1 MATSSLFSN
10 PTPSAIAN
18 VQFGRLSDKEIQD
31 ISVKKIHITPSL
43 DSFRNPTPAGLYD
56 PALGSVL
63 DKPCSTCRLREPY
76 CTGHCGHIELPTECY
91 HTTFMD
97 MTYRLLRSQCAYCFR
112 LRISHVS
119 INAYI
124 CKFKLLQYGLLTEYD
139 DLCSMKRSSSKET
152 EDFADVETF
161 EDPGDLMER
170 RNAFT
175 NKHTRRAKRHAKE
188 DGIRA
193 ISNHAAS
200 RERKQLLRAFFKD
213 ITSTAK
219 CVHCSLK
226 SPGFRKEGS
235 LKVFRKPVD
244 AKLRA
249 EIAESQWT
257 LSNPLVY
264 LQELERQNKKQSD
277 DVPMTNGILEHES
290 SSEAEDNLEATV
302 EENLA
307 MNNVKE
313 MEPQATDSQQYLT
326 PREVH
331 AALTLLFDKHQIL
344 FNLVF
349 SSTPKSRKSSNI
361 RPDFFFVKRIL
372 VPPNRYRTLAIQGDD
387 IMEHAQNTVLTR
399 IIKSCDILKQIWR
412 EIADIQS
419 QSKGR
424 QHSIAQWRNAAIQL
438 QQNVNG
444 LVDQTPNPALGRA
457 NENGIKQRL
466 EKKEGIFRKNMM
478 GKRVNYAARSVISPD
493 PNIETN
499 EIGVPLVFARK
510 LTYPEPVTNHN
521 FYEMKQAVINGPL
534 KYPGATAIENEYGQV
549 LNLARK
555 KDEERV
561 ALANQLLTP
570 SNQWLKGAQ
579 NKKVYRHL
587 LSGDVVLMNR
597 QPTLHKP
604 SIMGHRARVLLHEK
618 TIRMHYANCNT
629 YNADFD
635 GDEMNMH
642 FPQNEV
648 ARSEA
653 LQIADTDHQYLSA
666 TAGKPLRG
674 LIQDHISMG
683 VQFTNK
689 DTMFDREDYH
699 QLLYSCLRPEKSHT
713 TSEKIELVPP
723 SIIKPRPMWTGKQV
737 ITTIMQNV
745 RPLDRAG
752 LSFTGKSSTPG
763 TSWGKDSEEGNV
775 IFKDGEH
782 LCGILDK
789 SQLGPSNGGLIH
801 SVHEVYGHITASKL
815 ISVLGRL
822 LTRFLNM
829 RAWSCGVDDLRLT
842 IEGDNNRRQ
851 ILSKVRTV
859 GLETAS
865 QYVSL
870 DGEQISEREP
880 ELMTRLEEVLRD
892 DDKQNGLD
900 MVYKEQNGAISSDL
914 TTKCLPSGL
923 SKPFPW
929 NQMQAMTGSGA
940 KGSGVNAN
948 QISCNLGQQVLE
960 GRRVPVMVSGK
971 TLPSF
976 QPFEVNPKAGGY
988 VSGRFLTGV
997 DPKEYYFHAMGGREG
1012 LIDTAVKTSKSGY
1025 LQRCIIKG
1033 LEGLKTDYDYSVREA
1048 TTGAIIQFLYGED
1061 GLDTTKQTFLNNY
1074 SFLGQNHLSIMS
1086 QIHLQEDIQRVYN
1099 EEAEQWRKDSMKK
1112 VRKTGSM
1119 TAMDPVISHYV
1130 PGTNLGSTSESFA
1143 IGVTRYAEENPD
1155 GLIKDK
1161 KRKIDGLVSKK
1172 TFKGIMDM
1180 KYLRSLIDPGEAVGI
1195 VAAQSVGEPSTQMTL
1210 NTFHLAGHSAK
1221 NVTLG
1226 IPRLREIVMTASRNI
1241 STPMMT
1247 LIPIDEVL
1255 DDQAERFAKGISRLS
1270 LAEVIDSLTVNE
1282 IIDPGEGNDPAR
1294 LYDIEIQFFKPE
1306 DYTNEY
1312 AITVQDIATCLT
1324 KSFVRNV
1331 VKAIEKELKK
1341 KAKESTLSTVT
1352 AAVPEIGKSVSRV
1365 EEQIAGEQGNMDEGD
1380 NDSDEDRD
1388 AAKQNRQRQ
1397 GDEYDDPDGEE
1408 EAALAASS
1416 DEEGDSDNDPSP
1428 SKPDKS
1434 SSKKRKRIDPSQ
1446 KDPNDSDASTSSAIS
1461 TAAAE
1466 AAENLKADINHL
1478 AHYRFSTKRGRRC
1491 TITLSFPIRTP
1502 KILLLPILERVAHA
1516 TVIQSIPNIT
1526 TAAFSVDKKPG
1537 SGHNKRTVTT
1547 AGVNLLAIRDYQDII
1562 NPHTVTANDI
1572 HAMVDRYGIE
1582 AGRNTIIAEIDTVF
1596 KGHGI
1601 SVDNR
1606 HINLIA
1612 DAMTQTGSYKAF
1624 SRMGV
1629 VRDLGSPL
1637 GRMSFETVM
1646 AVLKDAVLEG
1656 EADDLS
1662 GPSGRIVVGRVGEV
1676 GTGGFGVHVDVGG
1689 ETAV

>member
-1 MATSSLFSN
+1 MS
-10 PTPSAIAN
+10 
-18 VQFGRLSDKEIQD
+18 
-31 ISVKKIHITPSL
+31 HIL
-43 DSFRNPTPAGLYD
+43 
-56 PALGSVL
+56 
-63 DKPCSTCRLREPY
+63 
-76 CTGHCGHIELPTECY
+76 
-91 HTTFMD
+91 
-97 MTYRLLRSQCAYCFR
+97 
-112 LRISHVS
+112 

-124 CKFKLLQYGLLTEYD
+124 CKFKLLQYSLLDEYD
-139 DLCSMKRSSSKET
+139 TLCSMKRSSSKEV
-152 EDFADVETF
+152 EDSADIETI
-161 EDPGDLMER
+161 EDPDDLMER
-170 RNAFT
+170 RNAFVD
-175 NKHTRRAKRHAKE
+175 KHVRKARRCAKE
-188 DGIRA
+188 DGSRPRF
-193 ISNHAAS
+193 NQAAY
-200 RERKQLLRAFFKD
+200 RERKHLLRTFFKD
-213 ITSTAK
+213 ITSTSK
-219 CVHCSLK
+219 CFHCSLK

-235 LKVFRKPVD
+235 LKVFRKAVD

-249 EIAESQWT
+249 EIAQSHWK

-264 LQELERQNKKQSD
+264 LKELERHNKKQSN
-277 DVPMTNGILEHES
+277 DVPMTNGILEHENFS
-290 SSEAEDNLEATV
+290 DAEDNLEATL

-313 MEPQATDSQQYLT
+313 IESQATENQQYLT
-326 PREVH
+326 PLEVH
-331 AALTLLFDKHQIL
+331 AAVTLLFDKHQTL

-349 SSTPKSRKSSNI
+349 SSTPKSSKSPPI
-361 RPDFFFVKRIL
+361 RPDFFFIKRIL
-372 VPPNRYRTLAIQGDD
+372 VPPNRYRQPAVQGDD

-399 IIKSCDILKQIWR
+399 IIKSCDTLKQIWR
-412 EIADIQS
+412 EIADTQK
-419 QSKGR
+419 QSKGQ

-444 LVDQTPNPALGRA
+444 LVDQNPNPALGRA

-499 EIGVPLVFARK
+499 EIGVPLVFAKK

-521 FYEMKQAVINGPL
+521 FYEMKQAVINGPH

-699 QLLYSCLRPEKSHT
+699 QLLYSCLRPEQFHT
-713 TSEKIELVPP
+713 TSDKIELVPP
-723 SIIKPRPMWTGKQV
+723 SIVKPRPMWTGKQV
-737 ITTIMQNV
+737 ITTILQNV
-745 RPLDRAG
+745 RPPDRAG
-752 LSFTGKSSTPG
+752 LSFAGRSSTPG
-763 TSWGKDSEEGNV
+763 SSWGKESEEGNV
-775 IFKDGEH
+775 IFQHGEH

-851 ILSKVRTV
+851 ILSKVRTI
-859 GLETAS
+859 GLKTAS

-870 DGEQISEREP
+870 DGEQIGEREP

-900 MVYKEQNGAISSDL
+900 MVYKEQNQSISSEL
-914 TTKCLPSGL
+914 TTTCLPSGL

-929 NQMQAMTGSGA
+929 NQMQAMTSSGA

-960 GRRVPVMVSGK
+960 GRRVPAMVSGK

-976 QPFEVNPKAGGY
+976 RPFDVNPKAGGY

-1074 SFLGQNHLSIMS
+1074 SFLSQNHLSIMS
-1086 QIHLQEDIQRVYN
+1086 QINIQEDIGRVYN
-1099 EEAEQWRKDSMKK
+1099 EEAEKWRKDSMKK
-1112 VRKTGSM
+1112 IRKTGSM
-1119 TAMDPVISHYV
+1119 IAMDPVMSLYT

-1143 IGVTRYAEENPD
+1143 SGVTQYAEENPD
-1155 GLIKDK
+1155 GLIRDK
-1161 KRKIDGLVSKK
+1161 KRKIKGVVSKK

-1180 KYLRSLIDPGEAVGI
+1180 KYLKSLIDPGEAVGI

-1226 IPRLREIVMTASRNI
+1226 IPRLREIVMTAGVNI

-1247 LIPIDEVL
+1247 LTPIDEVL

-1282 IIDPGEGNDPAR
+1282 IIDPGEDSDPAR

-1306 DYTNEY
+1306 DYTSEY
-1312 AITVQDIATCLT
+1312 AITVQDIANCLT
-1324 KSFVRNV
+1324 KRFLGSL
-1331 VKAIEKELKK
+1331 VKVIDKELRK
-1341 KAKESTLSTVT
+1341 KAKESTLSAVT
-1352 AAVPEIGKSVSRV
+1352 AAVPEIGKSVGRV
-1365 EEQIAGEQGNMDEGD
+1365 EEQRTGEQGAMDEGD
-1380 NDSDEDRD
+1380 EDSDEDRD

-1416 DEEGDSDNDPSP
+1416 GEEGDSDDEAAP
-1428 SKPDKS
+1428 SKLDKT
-1434 SSKKRKRIDPSQ
+1434 SSKNKKRIDSSQ
-1446 KDPNDSDASTSSAIS
+1446 KDPNDSEASTSSGTSS
-1461 TAAAE
+1461 TAAELADT
-1466 AAENLKADINHL
+1466 LKADIKHL
-1478 AHYRFSTKRGRRC
+1478 THYRFSTKRGRRC
-1491 TITLSFPIRTP
+1491 NFTLSFPIRTP
-1502 KILLLPILERVAHA
+1502 KILLLPILERIAHA
-1516 TVIQSIPNIT
+1516 TVIQSIPNIS
-1526 TAAFSVDKKPG
+1526 TAAFTVDKKPG
-1537 SGHNKRTVTT
+1537 SGGNKRTITT
-1547 AGVNLLAIRDYQDII
+1547 SGVNLLAIRDYQDII

-1572 HAMVDRYGIE
+1572 HAMAQHYGIE
-1582 AGRNTIIAEIDTVF
+1582 AARSTIIAEIDAVF

-1606 HINLIA
+1606 HLNLLA
-1612 DAMTQTGSYKAF
+1612 DAMTQSGAYKAF
-1624 SRMGV
+1624 NRNGV

-1646 AVLKDAVLEG
+1646 AVLKDSVLQG